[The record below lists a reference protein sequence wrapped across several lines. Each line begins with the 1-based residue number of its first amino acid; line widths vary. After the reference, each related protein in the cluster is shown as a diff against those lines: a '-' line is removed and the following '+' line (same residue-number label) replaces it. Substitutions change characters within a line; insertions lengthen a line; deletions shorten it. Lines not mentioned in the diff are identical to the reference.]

1 MYRYVLNI
9 FIISGSNYIRSA
21 LESVGCNN
29 GFEHNFVTLDGI
41 PSDMDTEQDSIIICD
56 DREELMP
63 EINKRKGKT
72 ATTVLCSESPA
83 SYADFDELWKKPFN
97 EEELRFYF
105 KRLIDRI
112 KLEKDCALNLNY
124 LDSLIDNSP
133 DLVWYKDLKGAHLKV
148 NDSFCRAVNKTKQ
161 QIEGRG
167 HYYIWDIQPDEYS
180 KGEYVC
186 LESEEMVINA
196 RKTMTFDEMVKT
208 KAGMRQF
215 VTVKTPIF
223 DEFKNIMGTVGLARD
238 VTDINNISRELTLF
252 IDNIPFGI
260 IISDEQDIIRNI
272 NLKMEE
278 LAGYELKSYIG
289 TETDKG
295 FSDIKEYIEDT
306 PDKKSFVMELPFEG
320 NTKMVEV
327 VKIHITDVFKNHI
340 GYMRIFRDIT
350 TERELEEQV
359 IKSANTDFLTGL
371 YNRRY
376 FYEYISKNCMGKPL
390 SIMSIDL
397 DNFKSIN
404 DTYGHQTGDEVLM
417 LTAQKLDEGF
427 DSELVVR
434 NGGDEFIVVF
444 KGDDYNRIEEKTKR
458 VLDELNSTYAGDERL
473 KNVSASAGIAATER
487 LEGNVDELL
496 KRSDMA
502 LYSVKRG
509 NKGGYCIMR

>member
-1 MYRYVLNI
+1 MYKYVLNI
-9 FIISGSNYIRSA
+9 FIISDSNYIQSV
-21 LESVGCNN
+21 LEGVGCNE
-29 GFEHNFVTLDGI
+29 GFEHSFTTFDGI
-41 PSDMDTEQDSIIICD
+41 PSAVGEGSIIICD
-56 DREELMP
+56 GKEELMP

-72 ATTVLCSESPA
+72 AVTVLCAESPT
-83 SYADFDELWKKPFN
+83 SYTDFDELWKKPYN
-97 EEELRFYF
+97 KEEIQFYF

-112 KLEKDCALNLNY
+112 KLEKDYALSCNY

-133 DLVWYKDLKGAHLKV
+133 DLVWFKDLRGAHLKV

-196 RKTMTFDEMVKT
+196 QKTMTFDEMVKT

-223 DEFKNIMGTVGLARD
+223 DEFNHIMGTVGLARD
-238 VTDINNISRELTLF
+238 VTDINNISRELSLF
-252 IDNIPFGI
+252 IDNMPFGI

-272 NLKMEE
+272 NRKMEE
-278 LAGYELKSYIG
+278 LTGYELKSFIG
-289 TETDKG
+289 TETDK
-295 FSDIKEYIEDT
+295 SYSNIKELIENT
-306 PDKKSFVMELPFEG
+306 PDKKVFILELSLKNG
-320 NTKMVEV
+320 TKIVEV
-327 VKIHITDVFKNHI
+327 AKIHITDVFKNHI
-340 GYMRIFRDIT
+340 GFMRIFRDIT
-350 TERELEEQV
+350 TERTLEEQV
-359 IKSANTDFLTGL
+359 IQSANTDFLTGL

-376 FYEYISKNCMGKPL
+376 FYDYISKNCMGKPL
-390 SIMSIDL
+390 SIMSVDL

-404 DTYGHQTGDEVLM
+404 DTYGHQMGDEVLII
-417 LTAQKLDEGF
+417 TAKKLKDGF

-444 KGDDYNRIEEKTKR
+444 ASADSVCVEEKTKK
-458 VLDELNSTYAGDERL
+458 VLTALNNAFADDKRFA
-473 KNVSASAGIAATER
+473 NVSASAGIAITPSLDESI
-487 LEGNVDELL
+487 DELL
-496 KRSDMA
+496 KKSDMA

-509 NKGGYCIMR
+509 NKGGYCIMH